1 MRSAD
6 QFIDEA
12 TLVVHAGDGGDGIV
26 AFRREKFVPRG
37 GPNGGDGGRGGD
49 VVFVADRNL
58 ATLRD
63 YRYKKELRAD
73 RGGNGGGS
81 DKKGASGEALLVRV
95 PVGTLFYDRQAPPD
109 ATPLADLSED
119 GARFLA
125 ARGGKGGLGNARFAT
140 STRQTPDFA
149 TKGKPGESLQLR
161 LSLKLI
167 ADVGLIGL
175 PNAGKSTLLR
185 RLTRARPR
193 VADYP
198 FTTLVP
204 NLGVVENDEVR
215 FVVADIP
222 GLIEGA
228 SGGAGLGDRFL
239 RHIERT
245 RVLVHLLD
253 GAALLDESRD
263 LLAEYEMIRGEL
275 AAYGADLEG
284 RVEIVALNKGDLFPT
299 PEPFDELAAALQK
312 RGCEVVRISGAT
324 GDGADALILRIAQAL
339 EGGSADD

>member
-1 MRSAD
+1 MRASD
-6 QFIDEA
+6 PFIDEA
-12 TLVVHAGDGGDGIV
+12 ILRAQAGRGGDGLV
-26 AFRREKFVPRG
+26 AFRREKFAPNG

-49 VVFVADRNL
+49 IVFVADCNL

-63 YRYKKELRAD
+63 YRYRKDLRAQN
-73 RGGNGGGS
+73 GAPGGGS
-81 DKKGASGEALLVRV
+81 DKTGAGGEDLTVRV
-95 PVGTLFYDRQAPPD
+95 PVGTVLYEAKAPKD
-109 ATPLADLSED
+109 AEPLCDLSKD
-119 GARFLA
+119 GERFVV
-125 ARGGKGGLGNARFAT
+125 ARGGRAGQGNARFAT
-140 STRQTPDFA
+140 ATRQAPDFA
-149 TKGKPGESLQLR
+149 TPGKEGESIKIR

-167 ADVGLIGL
+167 ADVGLVGL

-185 RLTRARPR
+185 RLTRAKPR

-228 SGGAGLGDRFL
+228 SEGAGLGDRFL

-253 GAALLDESRD
+253 GAALLEEDRD
-263 LLAEYEMIRGEL
+263 LLAEYDVIRGEL
-275 AAYGADLEG
+275 AAYDPDLET
-284 RVEIVALNKGDLFPT
+284 RREIVALNKMDLFADASVI
-299 PEPFDELAAALQK
+299 DELAAALEA
-312 RGCEVVRISGAT
+312 RGREVIRISGAT
-324 GDGADALILRIAQAL
+324 GSGASELILRIGRVL
-339 EGGSADD
+339 EELANVD

>member
-1 MRSAD
+1 MKASN

-12 TLVVHAGDGGDGIV
+12 ILVARAGAGGDGIV
-26 AFRREKFVPRG
+26 AFRREKFMPRG
-37 GPNGGDGGRGGD
+37 GPSGGDGGRGGS

-63 YRYKKELRAD
+63 YRYRKEIRAE
-73 RGGNGGGS
+73 RGANGGS
-81 DKKGASGEALLVRV
+81 NDRTGAGGEDRVVRV
-95 PVGTLFYDRQAPPD
+95 PMGTLFFDAEAPDDDP
-109 ATPLADLSED
+109 PLVDLSD
-119 GARFLA
+119 DRARFVA
-125 ARGGKGGLGNARFAT
+125 ARGGRGGQGNARFAT

-149 TKGKPGESLQLR
+149 TSGRPGGLVKLR

-167 ADVGLIGL
+167 ADVGLVGL

-228 SGGAGLGDRFL
+228 SDGAGLGDRFL

-253 GAALLDESRD
+253 GAALLEEERD
-263 LLAEYEMIRGEL
+263 LLREYDTIRAELG
-275 AAYGADLEG
+275 AYDPSLSQ
-284 RVEIVALNKGDLFPT
+284 RREIVALNKIDLFAE
-299 PEPFDELAAALQK
+299 PEALSCVAGALK
-312 RGCEVVRISGAT
+312 ARGCEVVLISGAT
-324 GDGADALILRIAQAL
+324 GEGAGELVASIARAL
-339 EGGSADD
+339 EASRNGA

>member
-1 MRSAD
+1 MKASD
-6 QFIDEA
+6 PFIDEA
-12 TLVVHAGDGGDGIV
+12 TLLAQAGKGGDGLV
-26 AFRREKFVPRG
+26 AFRREKFVPNG

-49 VVFVADRNL
+49 VVFVADSNL

-63 YRYKKELRAD
+63 YRYKKELRAQN
-73 RGGNGGGS
+73 GAKGGGS
-81 DKKGASGEALLVRV
+81 DKTGAGGEDLVVRV
-95 PVGTLFYDRQAPPD
+95 PVGTVLYDAKAPHD
-109 ATPLADLSED
+109 AEPLYDLSTD
-119 GARFLA
+119 GERFVVA
-125 ARGGKGGLGNARFAT
+125 HGGRAGQGNARFAT
-140 STRQTPDFA
+140 PTRQAPDFA
-149 TKGKPGESLQLR
+149 TKGKEGESVKIR

-167 ADVGLIGL
+167 ADVGLVGL

-185 RLTRARPR
+185 RLTRAKPR

-228 SGGAGLGDRFL
+228 SEGAGLGDRFL

-253 GAALLDESRD
+253 GAALLEEGRD
-263 LLAEYEMIRGEL
+263 LLAEYDVIRGEL
-275 AAYGADLEG
+275 TAYDPDLEQ
-284 RVEIVALNKGDLFPT
+284 RREIVALNKMDLFADT
-299 PEPFDELAAALQK
+299 TEIDKLATELEA
-312 RGCEVVRISGAT
+312 RGREVIRLSGAT
-324 GDGADALILRIAQAL
+324 GSGASELILRIGKLL
-339 EGGSADD
+339 EGLDDVD